1 MMKIIFAFLLWS
13 IGADVAWASPFLVC
27 DPYPAGL
34 DQNTSPVSFILKGLS
49 ANPISTPVQTNQ
61 DGTIQLHYD
70 LSTLGNGTYTV
81 IADAV
86 NVFGGVSP
94 DSAPFRVH
102 KRRTGLAQQLTNR
115 TVTVGSFVFTESN

>member
-1 MMKIIFAFLLWS
+1 MMRIIFAFLLWS
-13 IGADVAWASPFLVC
+13 AGAVVALASPFLVC

-34 DQNTSPVSFILKGLS
+34 DQNTMPVSFILKGLS
-49 ANPISTPVQTNQ
+49 ANAISTPVQVNQ

-70 LSTLGNGTYTV
+70 LSTLGNGNYTV

-94 DSAPFRVH
+94 DSAPF
-102 KRRTGLAQQLTNR
+102 
-115 TVTVGSFVFTESN
+115 VFTKGVPAPPSNLRIVP